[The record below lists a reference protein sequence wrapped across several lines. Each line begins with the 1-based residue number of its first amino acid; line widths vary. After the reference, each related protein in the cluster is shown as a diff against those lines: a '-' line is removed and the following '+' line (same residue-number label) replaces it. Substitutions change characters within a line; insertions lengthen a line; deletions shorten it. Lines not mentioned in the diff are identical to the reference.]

1 MCGPPSPNA
10 FATCH
15 MSTGLESL
23 RILLVD
29 DNPHMRAIVFAMLHG
44 LGIKALHEARDGE
57 QALERIRHNPV
68 DLALVDFLMRPVD
81 GVHFTREVRNSPR
94 SPDIYLPIIMMTGHS
109 ERSRVEEARDAG
121 VTEFV
126 VKPLTVRGLVSR
138 IDAAIQRPRPFV
150 RTQSYFG
157 PDRRRRKD
165 PDFCGPWNRRGDPGM
180 APIEEFDT
188 FEL

>member
-1 MCGPPSPNA
+1 M
-10 FATCH
+10 T
-15 MSTGLESL
+15 TGLEAL

-44 LGIKALHEARDGE
+44 LGIKALYEARDGE
-57 QALERIRHNPV
+57 QALERMRRDPV
-68 DLALVDFLMRPVD
+68 DIALVDFLMRPVD

-126 VKPLTVRGLVSR
+126 VKPLTVHGLVTR
-138 IDAAIQRPRPFV
+138 INAVIQRPRAFV
-150 RTQSYFG
+150 RTRDYFG
-157 PDRRRRKD
+157 PDRRRHVNPEFR
-165 PDFCGPWNRRGDPGM
+165 GPWRRGGDPGM
-180 APIEEFDT
+180 TARQTVGT